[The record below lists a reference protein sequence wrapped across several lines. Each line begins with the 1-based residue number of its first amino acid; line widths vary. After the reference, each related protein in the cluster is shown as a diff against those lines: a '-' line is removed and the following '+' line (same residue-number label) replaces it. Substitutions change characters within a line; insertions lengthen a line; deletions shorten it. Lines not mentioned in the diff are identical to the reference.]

1 MTKFI
6 LQILCIH
13 LVFLAIDCREVC
25 YDKYGCFSDTYPF
38 GGTLPRP
45 LAFLPA
51 DPSKINP
58 QFRLFN
64 RKSRPFGELIA
75 PETLGI
81 SFDPSLQ
88 TKVIIHGFFASE
100 NATWY
105 NNMKDAFLDLEDMNV
120 ITVDWSVGAATFYT
134 QAVANTQLIGRMA
147 AELLNALIDNS
158 GLKSNS
164 IHIIGHS
171 LGAHTAGYISS
182 NPYLNVTGI
191 DRITGLGLF
200 YCFG

>member
-1 MTKFI
+1 
-6 LQILCIH
+6 
-13 LVFLAIDCREVC
+13 
-25 YDKYGCFSDTYPF
+25 
-38 GGTLPRP
+38 
-45 LAFLPA
+45 
-51 DPSKINP
+51 
-58 QFRLFN
+58 
-64 RKSRPFGELIA
+64 
-75 PETLGI
+75 
-81 SFDPSLQ
+81 
-88 TKVIIHGFFASE
+88 
-100 NATWY
+100 
-105 NNMKDAFLDLEDMNV
+105 MKDAFLDLEDMNV